1 MGRKLPFVRR
11 WKVNLE
17 TVWWTFQEFVGDPWV
32 GREPQFTWRVEKIM
46 HKIAQTIQSVERSFL
61 SGRKAATC

>member
-1 MGRKLPFVRR
+1 M
-11 WKVNLE
+11 NLE